1 MNRLLLVE
9 DHTALRQALAL
20 TFAHEPDFVVVAQA
34 GSVAEARINLH
45 DIDVAIL
52 DIDLPDGSGVDL
64 IPLLHQASPRA
75 KVLVL
80 TGSAANRQ
88 LMAAVAAGAA
98 ALLHKT
104 APLDE
109 IIDTA
114 RRLGAGEQL
123 LAPREIIL
131 MLRALDEQRDQDRYA
146 QQALASLTE
155 RERDVLAVLADG
167 LNDKEIA
174 VRLRISV
181 ETARNHM
188 ARILNKLG
196 VESRLQAL
204 VFALRYDAV
213 QIK

>member
-1 MNRLLLVE
+1 M
-9 DHTALRQALAL
+9 
-20 TFAHEPDFVVVAQA
+20 
-34 GSVAEARINLH
+34 
-45 DIDVAIL
+45 AIL

-88 LMAAVAAGAA
+88 LVAAVEAGAS

-109 IIDTA
+109 IIDDA

-123 LAPREIIL
+123 LAPREIVQ
-131 MLRALDEQRDQDRYA
+131 MLRALHEQRELDRDA
-146 QQALASLTE
+146 QHALASLTE
-155 RERDVLAVLADG
+155 RERDVLTVLADG

-174 VRLRISV
+174 QRLQISV

-204 VFALRYDAV
+204 VFALRHGAV
-213 QIK
+213 RIT